1 MSHQVQNARTG
12 ACRCNNSFKWLSA
25 TCLMVLA
32 SACSGN
38 QPAATS
44 VNNCTGTP
52 AENKSVV
59 LAFYERSF
67 VQKEPT
73 QAFAAYV
80 STSFIEHKPDVPEG
94 TREAVASYL
103 AQLMQEL
110 PQAKW
115 EVLRTASEGDL
126 VFLHARFTAA
136 DGQPAYAIADVFRL
150 ENCKIVEHWDV
161 VGAPRDQ
168 QPNPHSRF

>member
-59 LAFYERSF
+59 LAFYKRSF
-67 VQKEPT
+67 MQKEPT

-103 AQLMQEL
+103 AQLMREL

-115 EVLRTASEGDL
+115 EILRTASEGDL